1 MNSKTRKLNISAK
14 VIIPTIILNILVCI
28 LISTS
33 ITNKA
38 KEGMVQ
44 IGGQVAQSV
53 AQASSGK
60 FNLTQLKQMVDLGAG
75 ADTSNVTTALQSI
88 VDTYDVLNVS
98 ILVADP
104 STSSVSYTVSTKN
117 VSFGQAFEHDSSYFD
132 DLLNNQ
138 VCMSDDFINKSSSG
152 SVITAYSPIIS
163 DEKVLCIV
171 ATDYDATSIEDEINS
186 CRKMSV
192 VISFICAIISS
203 LVSVLI
209 IKTVVRNLN
218 KVNGKISE
226 LASNEG
232 DLTQTIEIS
241 SGDETELIAG
251 NFNKLLDFIRN
262 IMLSINKNADDLKG
276 SATEIVE
283 NLGSAKDNVT
293 DISATMEQMS
303 AAMQNTT
310 ESIARVADE
319 INSMNSQID
328 AIYVEAQEG
337 IESTKLI
344 STNAEDIRNVA
355 ENSKKIARDKADDMA
370 DLLHEKIEKSKEVEQ
385 IDTLTQQI
393 LGITNQTRLLSL
405 NASIEAAR
413 AGESGRGFAVVA
425 EEIGKLAN
433 ESGEAA
439 GKIQEVSTNVIDA
452 VTELA
457 KEAENMINFLNEVT
471 MDGFDK
477 LEETS
482 VSYSKDANELSLLMD
497 KFAQLSRALRDSSD
511 NIHTAV
517 NIVNETAGETSIGI
531 NNVADMTGEMEQMI
545 YGIEKEAKSNEAI
558 ALELS
563 KEVNKFKL

>member
-138 VCMSDDFINKSSSG
+138 VCMSDDFISKSSSG

-192 VISFICAIISS
+192 VISLICAIISS

-232 DLTQTIEIS
+232 DLTQTIEII

-310 ESIARVADE
+310 ESIAKVADE